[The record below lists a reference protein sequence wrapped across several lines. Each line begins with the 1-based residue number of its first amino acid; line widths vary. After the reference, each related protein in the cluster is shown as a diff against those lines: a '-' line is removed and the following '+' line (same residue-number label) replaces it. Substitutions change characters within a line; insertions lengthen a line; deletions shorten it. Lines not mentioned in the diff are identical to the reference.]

1 MGAKRQ
7 QEYEC
12 AVVNEVVKIHLRT
25 KVKAGWKKKKS
36 ELVVQCD
43 QSECQ
48 YVDVN
53 APPCPLDLSI
63 FDEEIRER
71 EEKARLR
78 RETSDFY

>member
-1 MGAKRQ
+1 MGVKRQ

-12 AVVNEVVKIHLRT
+12 TVVSEVVRIHLRSKT
-25 KVKAGWKKKKS
+25 KPGWNNER

-53 APPCPLDLSI
+53 EPPCPLSLTLFED
-63 FDEEIRER
+63 EIRER
-71 EEKARLR
+71 EEKARAR
-78 RETSDFY
+78 RETSDYY